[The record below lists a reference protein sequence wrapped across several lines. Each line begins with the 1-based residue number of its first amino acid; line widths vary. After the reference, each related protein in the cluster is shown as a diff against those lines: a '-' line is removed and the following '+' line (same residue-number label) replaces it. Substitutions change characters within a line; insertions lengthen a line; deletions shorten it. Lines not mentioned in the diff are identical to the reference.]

1 MSGSSLITT
10 STDSDRSH
18 NDNDM
23 QIELKMFS
31 CTYCTVVYGIIH
43 RTRFIQLRQA
53 REDTINT

>member
-10 STDSDRSH
+10 SSDSDRSQ
-18 NDNDM
+18 NDM

>member
-10 STDSDRSH
+10 SSDSDRSH
-18 NDNDM
+18 NDM